1 MPNCNKRGVILF
13 IVIGVIMVVA
23 MLSIV
28 ILRIISNQ
36 SRLTHHQLS
45 RIQAQ
50 YAAKAGVLYALDK
63 LRRND
68 DLSWTNTTPLVPVVK
83 RMCRQSTCPDGNSAD
98 IIEPSP
104 DGLPASIQQVDITVY
119 DLAAPPPNQGISG
132 TRKVSAKVTYIYT
145 P

>member
-1 MPNCNKRGVILF
+1 MPNCNKKGVILF

-23 MLSIV
+23 MLTIV

-45 RIQAQ
+45 RIQGQ

-68 DLSWTNTTPLVPVVK
+68 DALW
-83 RMCRQSTCPDGNSAD
+83 
-98 IIEPSP
+98 
-104 DGLPASIQQVDITVY
+104 PASGQYVKTLCKSGCDINLPNLPNSIQRVDITVY
-119 DLAAPPPNQGISG
+119 DLGTGPSG
-132 TRKVSAKVTYIYT
+132 TRKISAKADYTYT

>member
-1 MPNCNKRGVILF
+1 MPNCNKKGVILF

-68 DLSWTNTTPLVPVVK
+68 DPSWTNIIPPAISVVK

-98 IIEPSP
+98 IIESGPN
-104 DGLPASIQQVDITVY
+104 GLPSSIQQVDITVY
-119 DLAAPPPNQGISG
+119 DLGTGVSD
-132 TRKVSAKVTYIYT
+132 TRKVSAKATYTYT

>member
-1 MPNCNKRGVILF
+1 MPNYNKKGVILF

-45 RIQAQ
+45 RIQGQ
-50 YAAKAGVLYALDK
+50 YAAKAGVLYALEK

-68 DLSWTNTTPLVPVVK
+68 AAWLVSGTK
-83 RMCRQSTCPDGNSAD
+83 RMCKQVGVPDCNTPD
-98 IIEPSP
+98 IIESNLPST
-104 DGLPASIQQVDITVY
+104 IQYVDIIVY
-119 DLAAPPPNQGISG
+119 DPETTGPLTG
-132 TRKVSAKVTYIYT
+132 TRKVSAKASYTYM

>member
-1 MPNCNKRGVILF
+1 MPSCNKRGVILF

-36 SRLTHHQLS
+36 SRLTLHQLS

-68 DLSWTNTTPLVPVVK
+68 DVV
-83 RMCRQSTCPDGNSAD
+83 CWSASGSYTR
-98 IIEPSP
+98 IMRRSGPAPCVVIEPN
-104 DGLPASIQQVDITVY
+104 LPNSISQVDIIV
-119 DLAAPPPNQGISG
+119 DVPGSGIFG
-132 TRKVSAKVTYIYT
+132 TRKISAKANYTYT

>member
-1 MPNCNKRGVILF
+1 MPNCNKKGVILF

-28 ILRIISNQ
+28 ILRTISNQ

-68 DLSWTNTTPLVPVVK
+68 DASWTVSGPHT
-83 RMCRQSTCPDGNSAD
+83 MCRSSSCD
-98 IIEPSP
+98 INESS
-104 DGLPASIQQVDITVY
+104 LPTSIQQVDINVY
-119 DLAAPPPNQGISG
+119 NPETTGPLAG
-132 TRKVSAKVTYIYT
+132 TRKVTAKATYTYS

>member
-1 MPNCNKRGVILF
+1 MPNCNKKGVILF

-68 DLSWTNTTPLVPVVK
+68 DASWTNIIPPAVYVIK
-83 RMCRQSTCPDGNSAD
+83 RMCKQSTCPDGNSAD
-98 IIEPSP
+98 IIETSLSP
-104 DGLPASIQQVDITVY
+104 SIQQVDINVY
-119 DLAAPPPNQGISG
+119 DIGTGLSG
-132 TRKVSAKVTYIYT
+132 TRKVSAKATYTYT